1 MVLEEAIKTAL
12 AYETKIRDAYIEAVE
27 ATEDP
32 AGQRIFQ
39 ELADDEQR
47 HVDYLEHKL
56 KQWQETGSITVE
68 RLESIIPPREV
79 IQKEAEKLRSKITG
93 DFRGLKEKMLSKA
106 LQLELDTSNFYR
118 RMVDQMSDEG
128 KEMFARFL
136 EIEDNHVEAVQFEL
150 DHVGH
155 MGYWFGFE
163 EFDIE
168 VD

>member
-1 MVLEEAIKTAL
+1 MTLEEAIKTAL
-12 AYETKIRDAYIEAVE
+12 AYEIKIRDVYIEAVK

-32 AGQRIFQ
+32 ACQRIFQ

-47 HVDYLEHKL
+47 HVDYLEYKL
-56 KQWQETGSITVE
+56 KQWQVTGSITVE

-79 IQKEAEKLRSKITG
+79 IQKEAEKLRSRITG

-106 LQLELDTSNFYR
+106 LQLELDTSHFYR
-118 RMVDQMSDEG
+118 KMVDQMSDEG

-155 MGYWFGFE
+155 MGYWYGFE
-163 EFDIE
+163 EFDVE
-168 VD
+168 AD